1 MKARKIRTIRG
12 SAFYY
17 TLDNKIKLS
26 NVFDSSQDF
35 DVSFEVNRE
44 IISQSKVKKFV
55 LELTQECSLRCSYC
69 CYSGDYQGMRKH
81 NPLKMTATNINYTIK
96 FICSHY
102 NHELDEIHVCFYGG
116 EALLCF
122 DEIKYIVNELT
133 EKLGDIIHFSIS
145 TNGFLLASNIID
157 WICSVKNMQVV
168 VSIDGDKEMHDTNR
182 KQSNGKGSYNRI
194 ISNLSYFR
202 EKYPKEYYE
211 RMVILSTVADIHE
224 IERLNDVWNTTT
236 LGDIIPKVSTVNP
249 NLNDPDVKLLNIKE
263 ADAFY
268 KKAFLHYIHGE
279 DNIMVRCLQTLI
291 RPVEERDFDL
301 YTEVMPV
308 STCLNEMKICFI
320 DAKGNLYACEKVCN
334 NQVIGNVKQ
343 GFDMQKIENLNA
355 RYVKRM
361 NDQCR
366 ECWAMRLCP
375 KCLINLNYKDN
386 EMRILCE
393 IERER
398 IALALKYYCL
408 IKDWQAYQKK
418 KNNTK
423 HEHI

>member
-12 SAFYY
+12 NAFYY
-17 TLDNKIKLS
+17 TLDNKIRLS
-26 NVFDSSQDF
+26 NVFDYSLDF
-35 DVSFEVNRE
+35 DVFFKVNRE
-44 IISQSKVKKFV
+44 ILSQSKIKKFV
-55 LELTQECSLRCSYC
+55 LELTQECTLRCSYC
-69 CYSGDYQGMRKH
+69 CYSGNYQGMRKH
-81 NPLKMTATNINYTIK
+81 NPLKMTATNINYAIK

-102 NHELDEIHVCFYGG
+102 NQELDEIHVCFYGG

-145 TNGFLLASNIID
+145 TNGFLLASNIVD
-157 WICSVKNMQVV
+157 WICRVKNMQVV
-168 VSIDGDKEMHDTNR
+168 VSIDGNKEMHDKNR

-202 EKYPKEYYE
+202 EKYPKEFFE

-224 IERLNDVWNTTT
+224 IERLNDVWKTTT
-236 LGDIIPKVSTVNP
+236 LGDIIPKVSTINP
-249 NLNDPDVKLLNIKE
+249 NLNDPNVKLLNIKE

-268 KKAFLHYIHGE
+268 KKAFLRYIHGE
-279 DNIMVRCLQTLI
+279 DNIMVRCLQALI
-291 RPVEERDFDL
+291 RPVEERDFDK

-343 GFDMQKIENLNA
+343 GLDMLKIENLNA

-375 KCLINLNYKDN
+375 KCLINLNYKEK

-408 IKDWQAYQKK
+408 IKDWEAYQKK
-418 KNNTK
+418 KNKQYKT
-423 HEHI
+423 